1 MTEKLLVENK
11 VSESRQTDASSLE
24 FMRGRKPKCDGDVL
38 KIVSLALQEDIGTGD
53 ITAALIPQE
62 KDSQAKIISRDDAVL
77 CGKQFV
83 EAVFHALNSAVRI
96 EWFANDGDLIH
107 KNQRICEIFGKARFL
122 LTGERTALNFLQT
135 LSSTATQTK
144 KFVEVIQG
152 TNTTLLDTR
161 KTLPGLRL
169 AQKYAVSCGGGKNHR
184 MGLFDAF
191 LIKENHIEAI
201 GSITKA
207 ITRAR
212 EIFSDKIVEVEVK
225 SLDELTE
232 AIIAKADII
241 MLDNFTLDNIKKAVE
256 INNKKA
262 KLEVSGGVDL
272 TTIRKIAE
280 TGIDYISVGAITKN
294 IVATDFSMLF
304 Q

>member
-1 MTEKLLVENK
+1 MTEKN
-11 VSESRQTDASSLE
+11 SDSI
-24 FMRGRKPKCDGDVL
+24 F
-38 KIVSLALQEDIGTGD
+38 KIISLALQEDIGTGD

-62 KDSQAKIISRDDAVL
+62 KKSQAKIISRDDAVL

-83 EAVFHALNSAVRI
+83 DAVFHALDSAIKI

-107 KNQRICEIFGKARFL
+107 KNQHLCDISGNTRFL

-135 LSSTATQTK
+135 LSSTATQAK
-144 KFVEVIQG
+144 KFVDAIKH
-152 TNTTLLDTR
+152 TNVTLLDTR

-169 AQKYAVSCGGGKNHR
+169 AQKYAVTCGGGKNHR

-207 ITRAR
+207 ITAAR
-212 EIFSDKIVEVEVK
+212 EIAADKIVEIEVK
-225 SLDELTE
+225 NLTELTE

-272 TTIRKIAE
+272 TSIREVAE

-294 IVATDFSMLF
+294 VIAVDFSMLF
-304 Q
+304 